1 MYCINELYECIDI
14 DSLEDNKDFTR
25 LLGVESNSTV
35 LLVSTIILNSQSSI
49 EHVLE
54 AIVCLSIANFY

>member
-14 DSLEDNKDFTR
+14 DILEDNKDFTR
-25 LLGVESNSTV
+25 FLVVESNSTV

-49 EHVLE
+49 HHVLE
-54 AIVCLSIANFY
+54 AIVCLSIANCY

>member
-14 DSLEDNKDFTR
+14 DILEDNKDFTR
-25 LLGVESNSTV
+25 FLVVESNSTV

-49 EHVLE
+49 HHVLE
-54 AIVCLSIANFY
+54 VSNCMSYDC

>member
-25 LLGVESNSTV
+25 FLVVESNSTV

-49 EHVLE
+49 DHVLE